1 MATMASAISY
11 LYDNSKSGELERLR
25 GLEAI
30 EDAATIA
37 LLSELKLPVDACCLE
52 VGAGAGSIASWLAA
66 EAGKDAHVVAT
77 DIDTNLLDSSAY
89 EVWQHDIER
98 DELPED
104 AFDLVHL
111 RHVLIH
117 LAKSSHTMVME
128 ALFRATRCSGFL
140 IAEESDLG
148 SWHVDKA
155 TPDAMRATF
164 SAGVD
169 AVFAI
174 YSSRGIDSGLGARLA
189 DMVSNAGFET
199 IKSSEKYRSVQGAS
213 PEAAYQEVSVRQL
226 AETAHIDN
234 PALVPRLCAFADC
247 FRDRRLQYRT
257 RTTVSVCATKR
268 GWTKEQCRS

>member
-1 MATMASAISY
+1 MATMASATSY

-30 EDAATIA
+30 EDAATMA
-37 LLSELKLPVDACCLE
+37 FLSELKLPVDAYCLE
-52 VGAGAGSIASWLAA
+52 VGAGAGSIASWLVTM
-66 EAGKDAHVVAT
+66 AGKDAHVVAT
-77 DIDTNLLDSSAY
+77 DIDTSLLDSSAY
-89 EVWQHDIER
+89 EIWRHDIER

-104 AFDLVHL
+104 TFDLIHL

-117 LAKSSHTMVME
+117 LAKSSHTRVMD
-128 ALFRATRCSGFL
+128 ALFRATKCGGFL
-140 IAEESDLG
+140 IVEESDLR

-169 AVFAI
+169 AVFSV
-174 YSSRGIDSGLGARLA
+174 YSSRRIDSGLGARLA

-226 AETAHIDN
+226 AKTARIDN
-234 PALVPRLCAFADC
+234 PALAKTLCTFADC

-268 GWTKEQCRS
+268 